1 MMVLDN
7 ILILLGLY
15 FLLPK
20 LRLVLTYL
28 GKIKQRIQSSG
39 NLKEKFGKDGW
50 VVVTGCTAGIGEQ
63 IAYRL
68 AEQGFKLILIGRS
81 IEKLRNVQA
90 KCKNVETIIIQAD
103 LCKQAMEMEMYERI
117 RKECEDIEICMLI
130 NNAGVLY
137 NGFFKDQTPQQI
149 RE

>member
-1 MMVLDN
+1 MVVDN
-7 ILILLGLY
+7 FLIILGLY

-20 LRLVLTYL
+20 LRLVITYL
-28 GKIKQRIQSSG
+28 GKIKSRMLSSG
-39 NLKEKFGKDGW
+39 NLKDKFGKDGW

-63 IAYRL
+63 ITYKL
-68 AEQGFKLILIGRS
+68 AEQGFKLVLIGRS

-90 KCKNVETIIIQAD
+90 KCKSVETRIIQAD
-103 LCKQAMEMEMYERI
+103 LCKQAMEMDLYERI
-117 RKECEDIEICMLI
+117 KKECENIEISMLI

-137 NGFFKDQTPQQI
+137 NGFFKDQTPEQI

>member
-1 MMVLDN
+1 MVVDN
-7 ILILLGLY
+7 LLILLGLY

-20 LRLVLTYL
+20 LKLVLTYL
-28 GKIKQRIQSSG
+28 GKIKKRIQSSG
-39 NLKEKFGKDGW
+39 DLKEKFGREGW

-63 IAYRL
+63 IAYKI
-68 AEQGFKLILIGRS
+68 AEQGLKLVLIGRS
-81 IEKLRNVQA
+81 MEKLKSVQA
-90 KCKNVETIIIQAD
+90 KCKGVETRIIQAD
-103 LCKQAMEMEMYERI
+103 LCKQAMEMDMYEKI

-137 NGFFKDQTPQQI
+137 NGFFQDQTPQQI